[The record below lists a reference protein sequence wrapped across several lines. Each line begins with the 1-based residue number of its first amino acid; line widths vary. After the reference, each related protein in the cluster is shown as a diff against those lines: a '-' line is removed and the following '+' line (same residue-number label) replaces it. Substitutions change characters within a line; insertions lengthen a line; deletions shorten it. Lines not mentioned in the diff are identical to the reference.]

1 MDQKVVVITGASS
14 GIGAAIAR
22 EAARKGFAVV
32 LAARRTSQLDELA
45 ATITQAGGRALV
57 VTTDVTRLDE
67 QRRLVDETI
76 RVFGRLDILV
86 NNAGKPVRGD
96 FGDAPPDT
104 LQDQWNVN
112 VTALVTLTRLA
123 LPELRRR
130 RGVVVNIGSTISR
143 FAVPAWGAYA
153 ATKIAVASLS
163 TVLRRELQ
171 PQGVRVCLVEPG
183 PIRTEFY
190 DHAGSPLGRE
200 LGFSAESVARATVRL
215 FDRPRSRIVVP
226 GWLGPPLSIGSA
238 IIWCAPWLLDG
249 IFFLRARLRSKLT
262 HARQAGE
269 HCDGAEP
276 DSSRNDLR

>member
-1 MDQKVVVITGASS
+1 MEQKVVVVTGASS

-32 LAARRTSQLDELA
+32 LAARRSPLLEELA
-45 ATITQAGGRALV
+45 TTIMQAGGTALA
-57 VTTDVTRLDE
+57 VTTDVSRLDD

-96 FGDAPPDT
+96 FGDAAPEV

-143 FAVPAWGAYA
+143 FAVPLWGTYA
-153 ATKIAVASLS
+153 ATKVAVAGLS

-183 PIRTEFY
+183 PVRSEFY

-226 GWLGPPLSIGSA
+226 GWLGPLLSLSSA
-238 IIWCAPWLLDG
+238 VAWCAPWLLDG
-249 IFFLRARLRSKLT
+249 AFFLRARLRSKT
-262 HARQAGE
+262 T
-269 HCDGAEP
+269 
-276 DSSRNDLR
+276 